1 MQRTGKKILIG
12 TLAIMSFMY
21 IVFSLNCNTF
31 KSPPLSGFV
40 GTYILQEESQTE
52 GSFAYIV
59 RHTMI
64 TVPHIENNPNH
75 YYYYEDFMNNSEN
88 SIYRGTFT
96 KISENEYLLSGRD
109 EFDRNKIT
117 IDKKGNI
124 IFEKSGD
131 FYKKSSDAFSITPPL
146 KPLIENDIN
155 LKNEE
160 SLVYEPSLED

>member
-1 MQRTGKKILIG
+1 MQRTGKKILIE

-59 RHTMI
+59 RHSII

-88 SIYRGTFT
+88 SIYRGTYT
-96 KISENEYLLSGRD
+96 KISENEYLLSGRN
-109 EFDRNKIT
+109 ES
-117 IDKKGNI
+117 DKKGNI

-131 FYKKSSDAFSITPPL
+131 FYKKSSDAFSVTPPL

-160 SLVYEPSLED
+160 SLVYEPNLED